1 MDIKKLLPKIKKNV
15 LLKDYTTFRI
25 GGPAKYFLET
35 EKKED
40 IVRVISAAKK
50 FNLPFFIL
58 GGGSNLLVSDKG
70 FKELVIKIKNKE
82 LKVKN
87 NKIFVEAGVV
97 LNQLVNTALKNNL
110 SGLEWAAGIP
120 GTVGGAI
127 CGNAGAF
134 NKSTG
139 DLVKNVEVLEVAN
152 CKIKILNNKDCN
164 FRYRD
169 SIFKHKKNL
178 IVLSATL
185 QLKKINRK
193 EIKERIKKYLNYR
206 KETQPLNYPSAGSI
220 FKNPKGF
227 SGGELG
233 EEAKKQKASSLCG
246 ANACID
252 KSSSLATERAKI
264 SKGGKER
271 IFFDFAAA
279 SFAAARMIEECGLKG
294 KRIGNVKISEKHA
307 NFIVNLGQGK
317 AKDVKKLIEL
327 AKKRVKKKFGIDLKE
342 EICYLGFKN

>member
-1 MDIKKLLPKIKKNV
+1 
-15 LLKDYTTFRI
+15 
-25 GGPAKYFLET
+25 LET

-185 QLKKINRK
+185 QFKKRNKK

-227 SGGELG
+227 SGAAASFAAASFAAARQG
-233 EEAKKQKASSLCG
+233 EE
-246 ANACID
+246 D
-252 KSSSLATERAKI
+252 KSSSL
-264 SKGGKER
+264 
-271 IFFDFAAA
+271 

-327 AKKRVKKKFGIDLKE
+327 AKKRVKNKFGIDLEE

>member
-1 MDIKKLLPKIKKNV
+1 MLKWNMQLEKNLPGIRRNI

-25 GGPAKYFLET
+25 GGRAKYFFSAQT
-35 EKKED
+35 KKD
-40 IVRVISAAKK
+40 LILAVKVAKK
-50 FNLPFFIL
+50 NKLPFFVL
-58 GGGSNLLVSDKG
+58 GGGSNLLVSDKE
-70 FKELVIKIKNKE
+70 FKGLIIKIKNQE

-127 CGNAGAF
+127 CENAGAF
-134 NKSTG
+134 NKSTR

-178 IVLSATL
+178 IVLSTTF

-227 SGGELG
+227 SDGKLG
-233 EEAKKQKASSLCG
+233 EE
-246 ANACID
+246 D
-252 KSSSLATERAKI
+252 KSSSL
-264 SKGGKER
+264 S
-271 IFFDFAAA
+271 FAAA
-279 SFAAARMIEECGLKG
+279 SFAAARQGEEDKSSSLSFAAARMIEECGLKG

-307 NFIVNLGQGK
+307 NFIVNLGQGE

-327 AKKRVKKKFGIDLKE
+327 AKKRVKNKFGIDLKE

>member
-185 QLKKINRK
+185 QFKKRNKK

-227 SGGELG
+227 SGAAASFAAASFAAARQG
-233 EEAKKQKASSLCG
+233 EE
-246 ANACID
+246 D
-252 KSSSLATERAKI
+252 ESSSL
-264 SKGGKER
+264 S
-271 IFFDFAAA
+271 FAAA

-327 AKKRVKKKFGIDLKE
+327 AKKRVKNKFGIDLEE

>member
-15 LLKDYTTFRI
+15 LLKDYTTFGI

-227 SGGELG
+227 SGAAVSFAAASFAAARQG
-233 EEAKKQKASSLCG
+233 EE
-246 ANACID
+246 D
-252 KSSSLATERAKI
+252 KSSSLSTERTRL
-264 SKGGKER
+264 SEGGKER

-327 AKKRVKKKFGIDLKE
+327 AKKRVKNKFGIDLEE

>member
-1 MDIKKLLPKIKKNV
+1 MDIKKILPKIKKNV
-15 LLKDYTTFRI
+15 LLKDYTTFGI

-227 SGGELG
+227 SG
-233 EEAKKQKASSLCG
+233 AA
-246 ANACID
+246 A
-252 KSSSLATERAKI
+252 SLAAA
-264 SKGGKER
+264 S
-271 IFFDFAAA
+271 FAAA

-327 AKKRVKKKFGIDLKE
+327 AKKRVKNKFGIDLEE